1 MAKRTLVS
9 TVALVFIANLAVS
22 GQSNNVS
29 RGSWSGVVIN
39 SECGVDQA
47 FAELAECTK
56 KGVPGRGLALYDDTV
71 RQVYVLD
78 PQDQAVG
85 HEGHSVTVSGTLEGG
100 RIHVTSLGLTLP
112 ASDRTWRQ
120 PCRV

>member
-9 TVALVFIANLAVS
+9 TVALVFIANLVVL

-47 FAELAECTK
+47 FAALAECTK
-56 KGVPGRGLALYDDTV
+56 KGVPGRGLALYDV
-71 RQVYVLD
+71 
-78 PQDQAVG
+78 
-85 HEGHSVTVSGTLEGG
+85 
-100 RIHVTSLGLTLP
+100 
-112 ASDRTWRQ
+112 
-120 PCRV
+120 